1 MHHFAQI
8 LAVVCLIVVTCTANE
23 PAAALDEL
31 TDVPAISG
39 PRELLRLFGID
50 DSQMRHLVDRR
61 PLGPEETE
69 TLLKIMYRIRDIRQ
83 TDLQRWTRPQ
93 TELAELMADSQMIQ
107 ESSAHRGEVFSL
119 AGRVT
124 SVEVR
129 RPVPEAAR
137 RLQLPQYYRC
147 ELILDDPN
155 QDDSDQPV
163 VIYARDV
170 PSAWQEGGTPNQRAG
185 ALGLLL
191 KFAGEDPQRAL
202 PVFVTRRVAWYP
214 DTLLGN
220 LAVDVGLLEE
230 VEDRKRLTARDRE
243 AFYQLLAAMRRA
255 EPGQLIRQA
264 RGQLKD
270 LDPGRKRTDEQ
281 GKEHYSVAPLF
292 NEAETVRGQ
301 LVVLTGTA
309 RRVIRIRVED
319 PDIVERFGIDH
330 YYQLALFTDD
340 SQDNPL
346 IFCVTQLP
354 EGMPIEN
361 DPSYGEH
368 VSVAGFFLKTWAYHV
383 DDPATPADGRLQ
395 LAPLLI
401 GREPVWHRYDPP
413 SRNTLAGA
421 IAGGLFVL
429 AMLGIWLAIW
439 RYGRNDRKFHR
450 ETLSKANVG
459 DEEVTLDQLEAN
471 PETTPDFSRL
481 EEGFGE
487 TDRQ

>member
-1 MHHFAQI
+1 MRNFAQ
-8 LAVVCLIVVTCTANE
+8 LMAVLCLVAATCSANQ
-23 PAAALDEL
+23 PADPP
-31 TDVPAISG
+31 TISG

-50 DSQMRHLVDRR
+50 DSQMRHLVDGR

-69 TLLKIMYRIRDIRQ
+69 TLLKVMYRIRDFRQ
-83 TDLQRWTRPQ
+83 TDLHRWARSQ
-93 TELAELMADSQMIQ
+93 TELIELMADEQVVKD
-107 ESSAHRGEVFSL
+107 SSDHRGEIFSL

-129 RPVPEAAR
+129 RPVPEAAE

-147 ELILDDPN
+147 ELILEGPD
-155 QDDSDQPV
+155 QDGSGQPV

-170 PSAWQEGGTPNQRAG
+170 PSAWQAGGTPNQRAS

-202 PVFVTRRVAWYP
+202 PVFVARRVAWYP
-214 DTLLGN
+214 DNLLGK
-220 LAVDVGLLEE
+220 LGVDVGLLEE

-243 AFYQLLAAMRRA
+243 AFYQLLAAMGRA
-255 EPGQLIRQA
+255 KPGQLTRQA
-264 RGQLKD
+264 RGRFND
-270 LDPGRKRTDEQ
+270 LDPGRKRTDDQ
-281 GKEHYSVAPLF
+281 GAEHYNVVPLF
-292 NEAETVRGQ
+292 NQPEAMRGQ
-301 LVVLTGTA
+301 LVVLSGTA

-361 DPSYGEH
+361 DPAYGEQI
-368 VSVAGFFLKTWAYHV
+368 SVAGFFLKTWAYHV
-383 DDPATPADGRLQ
+383 DDPTTPADAHGGRLQ

-401 GREPVWHRYDPP
+401 GREPIWHRYDPP

-421 IAGGLFVL
+421 IAGGLFVVAL
-429 AMLGIWLAIW
+429 LGIWLAIW
-439 RYGRNDRKFHR
+439 RYNRGDRKFHR
-450 ETLSKANVG
+450 ETLSKSKTITG
-459 DEEVTLDQLEAN
+459 PEEVSLDQLEAN
-471 PETTPDFSRL
+471 PNTTPDFSRL
-481 EEGFGE
+481 EESSGE